1 MALPRSDIGK
11 INLITQKLNNMYY
24 EVKARFEKTM
34 EDGMVRK
41 VKEPYLFDALSFS
54 EAEAR
59 ARAEA
64 APKRGKPG
72 WYKVSNGPVPVA
84 RPADFI
90 QLTPIVQPIPL
101 VPYST
106 QLQPLAMY
114 DDSDPEGYDEE
125 Y

>member
-1 MALPRSDIGK
+1 MFGK
-11 INLITQKLNNMYY
+11 K
-24 EVKARFEKTM
+24 KR
-34 EDGMVRK
+34 
-41 VKEPYLFDALSFS
+41 

-64 APKRGKPG
+64 EAREKALREEEARKKAAAKPRTAS
-72 WYKVSNGPVPVA
+72 WQKIHSGPVPVA

-106 QLQPLAMY
+106 QLQPLATY
-114 DDSDPEGYDEE
+114 EDDYEYSDEYEDE
-125 Y
+125 

>member
-1 MALPRSDIGK
+1 MSKKKKEAEARAL
-11 INLITQKLNNMYY
+11 
-24 EVKARFEKTM
+24 A
-34 EDGMVRK
+34 
-41 VKEPYLFDALSFS
+41 

-64 APKRGKPG
+64 EAQKKKKPKAG
-72 WYKVSNGPVPVA
+72 WHKVSNGPVPVA
-84 RPADFI
+84 RPAEFI
-90 QLTPIVQPIPL
+90 RLRPIVQPIPL

-114 DDSDPEGYDEE
+114 DDEYDPNGYDEE

>member
-1 MALPRSDIGK
+1 MMTRK
-11 INLITQKLNNMYY
+11 KKR
-24 EVKARFEKTM
+24 EEEARL
-34 EDGMVRK
+34 R
-41 VKEPYLFDALSFS
+41 A

-64 APKRGKPG
+64 EAKKTKPRTAS
-72 WYKVSNGPVPVA
+72 WQKVTKGPVPVA
-84 RPADFI
+84 RPADYI

-114 DDSDPEGYDEE
+114 EDDFGDEGYDE